1 MVYDSLIT
9 EDGRNFGRNMEW
21 ERLTKIEVVGH
32 VGVVDVVGNR
42 SIMLD
47 VG

>member
-1 MVYDSLIT
+1 
-9 EDGRNFGRNMEW
+9 MEW

-32 VGVVDVVGNR
+32 VGVEVGVVDVVGNR
-42 SIMLD
+42 FIMLD

>member
-32 VGVVDVVGNR
+32 VGVVVGVV
-42 SIMLD
+42 D
-47 VG
+47 VGCW

>member
-9 EDGRNFGRNMEW
+9 EDGRNFGRHMEC

-32 VGVVDVVGNR
+32 VGVVDVGCW
-42 SIMLD
+42 
-47 VG
+47 

>member
-32 VGVVDVVGNR
+32 VGVEVGVF
-42 SIMLD
+42 D
-47 VG
+47 VGC